1 MTIEQLQEE
10 NDKLQARLKKAIQ
23 VFSEQKKTIED
34 LKTDKTT
41 LTTENDK
48 LKSKIVE
55 LESKITEFEK
65 NDDKFFDQIAE
76 IDKINEE
83 LKSSKSD
90 CKQLAEENSSLNDK
104 LVDMITK
111 HKEEKE
117 NYIAQI
123 NKKDEFISKAMDKVN
138 TVLKESMDS
147 IVGFYDD
154 VQKLHSTYKK

>member
-104 LVDMITK
+104 LVDMIAK

-123 NKKDEFISKAMDKVN
+123 NKKDEFISKTMDKVN

>member
-10 NDKLQARLKKAIQ
+10 SDELQARLKKAIQ

-48 LKSKIVE
+48 LKSKIIE
-55 LESKITEFEK
+55 LETKITEFEK

-104 LVDMITK
+104 LVDMIAK

-138 TVLKESMDS
+138 TVLKESMDN

>member
-10 NDKLQARLKKAIQ
+10 NDKLQARIKKAIQ

-55 LESKITEFEK
+55 LETKITEFEK

-104 LVDMITK
+104 LVDMIAK

-117 NYIAQI
+117 NYITQI

>member
-34 LKTDKTT
+34 LKTDKTA

-104 LVDMITK
+104 LVDMIAK

-123 NKKDEFISKAMDKVN
+123 NKKDEFIAKTMDKVN
-138 TVLKESMDS
+138 TVLKESMDG
-147 IVGFYDD
+147 IVEFYDD
-154 VQKLHSTYKK
+154 VQKLHSTCKK

>member
-34 LKTDKTT
+34 LKTDKTA

-104 LVDMITK
+104 LVDMIAK

-123 NKKDEFISKAMDKVN
+123 NKKDEFIAKTMDKVN
-138 TVLKESMDS
+138 TVLKESMDG

-154 VQKLHSTYKK
+154 VQKLHSTCKK